1 MSGAER
7 HGDCGIGSLPGGGLG
22 AVRGQEQGAERI
34 REPLGAKGVRG
45 EVRMDRREREA
56 GREESQRR
64 ESRHGQR

>member
-1 MSGAER
+1 M
-7 HGDCGIGSLPGGGLG
+7 
-22 AVRGQEQGAERI
+22 RGQEQGAERI

-64 ESRHGQR
+64 ESGHGQR